1 MTYTYSVTYL
11 PCQICNARIH
21 CDHCESQ
28 LEKSILRISGV
39 HSASLNMATKS
50 LLADITTDQDAF
62 LDALEVLGLF
72 SE

>member
-1 MTYTYSVTYL
+1 
-11 PCQICNARIH
+11 
-21 CDHCESQ
+21 

-62 LDALEVLGLF
+62 LDALEVLGF
-72 SE
+72 FAE